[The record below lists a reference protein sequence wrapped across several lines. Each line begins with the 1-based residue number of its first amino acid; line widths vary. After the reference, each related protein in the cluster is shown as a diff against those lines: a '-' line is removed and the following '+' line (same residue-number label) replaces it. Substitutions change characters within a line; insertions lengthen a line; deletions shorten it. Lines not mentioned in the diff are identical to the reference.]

1 MVPSSTINHHMI
13 NRDAKVS
20 KITSHKHTDQEKD
33 IIKIIIMMMETNTTT
48 IIKIAEKSTVQYH
61 NMTIMSKRVKMRCL
75 PLK

>member
-1 MVPSSTINHHMI
+1 MVPSSTINRHMI
-13 NRDAKVS
+13 NRDVKVS

-48 IIKIAEKSTVQYH
+48 IIKIVEKSTVQHH